1 MRAHER
7 LNAILWTSPPLTTN
21 MDFTGTFWKNEK
33 AAWDVLKAEC
43 TAQYSPYLKRRK
55 NAPQK

>member
-1 MRAHER
+1 
-7 LNAILWTSPPLTTN
+7 

-43 TAQYSPYLKRRK
+43 TVQYSPYLKRRK